1 MLDLL
6 GSVVLTASLV
16 ACLGL
21 LIGAAPARPA
31 ARLRAALL
39 AGAWAA
45 AMVAAA
51 ALGAFAPGGPVP
63 GVGLAALATLGLAAV
78 AWSALPALREALL
91 ALPVPLLVSLHA
103 ARLFGGLFLLL
114 QAEGRLTAPFAP
126 VAAWGDIAVAVAALP
141 VAAMVHRRAT
151 GWRQALIAWNG
162 FGAADLVVAVFLGV
176 ASAPGTGFR
185 LFPAEP
191 GTLAMGMLPWSLVPS
206 LLVPL
211 FLLTHVLIALR
222 LRRAERGTTMPG
234 LGLRA

>member
-6 GSVVLTASLV
+6 GGVVLTASLV
-16 ACLGL
+16 ACLGT

-31 ARLRAALL
+31 ARLRAAFL

-45 AMVAAA
+45 AMIAA
-51 ALGAFAPGGPVP
+51 ALGAFGPGPVP
-63 GVGLAALATLGLAAV
+63 GVGLAALATLGFAAA
-78 AWSALPALREALL
+78 AWFALPALREALF
-91 ALPVPLLVSLHA
+91 ALPVPLLVSLHV

-141 VAAMVHRRAT
+141 VAVMVHRRAA
-151 GWRQALIAWNG
+151 GWRQVLVAWNG
-162 FGAADLVVAVFLGV
+162 FGAADLVVAVFLGL
-176 ASAPGTGFR
+176 ASTPGTGFR

-191 GTLAMGMLPWSLVPS
+191 GTLAMGALPWAMIPS

-211 FLLTHVLIALR
+211 FLLTHVLIAAQ
-222 LRRAERGTTMPG
+222 LRRAERVAAPG